1 MGRQKRETS
10 SGLVE
15 TKTEHFKLI
24 NRIFPT
30 SFDNQFP
37 GHKIALYVF
46 YALTA
51 LTLWRSQH
59 HLFAEDGGAQSIAS
73 IPLDTYPVNAADT
86 VVGIFALW
94 GLSQLII
101 GLIYLLAAVRYRALI
116 PFLYLLFTLEYAM
129 RLWVGAN
136 KTIETAGTAPG
147 SLINLPFMIA
157 GVVLFALS
165 IWRRA

>member
-1 MGRQKRETS
+1 MLE
-10 SGLVE
+10 
-15 TKTEHFKLI
+15 
-24 NRIFPT
+24 RIFPKAL
-30 SFDNQFP
+30 DNQFP

-59 HLFAEDGGAQSIAS
+59 HLFAPDGGAQSIAS
-73 IPLDTYPVNAADT
+73 IPLDTYSTNAAGT
-86 VVGIFALW
+86 IIGIFGLW

-101 GLIYLLAAVRYRALI
+101 GFIYLLAVLRYRSLI
-116 PFLYLLFTLEYAM
+116 PFLYLLFALEYAM

-136 KTIETAGTAPG
+136 KEIETAGTAPG
-147 SLINLPFMIA
+147 ALINMPFMIA

-165 IWRRA
+165 IWKADRASV

>member
-1 MGRQKRETS
+1 MLHR
-10 SGLVE
+10 V
-15 TKTEHFKLI
+15 
-24 NRIFPT
+24 FPT
-30 SFDNQFP
+30 SLDNQFP

-59 HLFAEDGGAQSIAS
+59 HLFAHDGGAQSIAS
-73 IPLDTYPVNAADT
+73 IPLDTYPSNAAET
-86 VVGIFALW
+86 VVGIFGLW
-94 GLSQLII
+94 GLSQLIL
-101 GLIYLLAAVRYRALI
+101 GLIYLIAAIRYKAMI
-116 PFLYLLFTLEYAM
+116 PFLYVLFTLEYAM

-165 IWRRA
+165 IWKPERSS

>member
-1 MGRQKRETS
+1 LLQH
-10 SGLVE
+10 V
-15 TKTEHFKLI
+15 I
-24 NRIFPT
+24 PT
-30 SFDNQFP
+30 SLDNQFP

-59 HLFAEDGGAQSIAS
+59 HLFAHDGGAQSIAS
-73 IPLDTYPVNAADT
+73 IPLDTYPSNAAAT
-86 VVGIFALW
+86 VVGIFGLW

-101 GLIYLLAAVRYRALI
+101 GLIYLLAAFRYRALI
-116 PFLYLLFTLEYAM
+116 PFLYVLFTLEYVM

-136 KTIETAGTAPG
+136 KTIETACTAPG
-147 SLINLPFMIA
+147 SKINLPFMIA

-165 IWRRA
+165 VWRGKEKP

>member
-1 MGRQKRETS
+1 M
-10 SGLVE
+10 
-15 TKTEHFKLI
+15 I

-73 IPLDTYPVNAADT
+73 IPLDTYSVNAAET

-136 KTIETAGTAPG
+136 KTIETSGTAPG